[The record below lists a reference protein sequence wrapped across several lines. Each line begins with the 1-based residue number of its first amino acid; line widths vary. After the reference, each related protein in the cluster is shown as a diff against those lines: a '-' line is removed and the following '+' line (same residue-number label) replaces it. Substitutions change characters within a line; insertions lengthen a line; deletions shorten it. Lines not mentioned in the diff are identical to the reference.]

1 MAHWCSGRSVLCSA
15 RPPSRLRCH
24 GFSERLPLGGGWR
37 VVTSAVMA
45 AVCGRGLL
53 APLSGRLWA
62 GPRVPL
68 RSVAA
73 APLYDVVVSGGGMVG
88 SAMAAV
94 LGKAVTFPP
103 APGGVAGAVGA
114 ARCRPRGGGGLRSRP
129 HDRRRSSGLPPLPRW
144 CEVSEVFG
152 PPPPGFVS
160 SASRGFLCPAVLAVS
175 PAPRKTSN
183 WELSQNLRVSVCGV
197 SGTVI
202 SRP

>member
-1 MAHWCSGRSVLCSA
+1 MCSA

-114 ARCRPRGGGGLRSRP
+114 ARCRPRGGGGCGHGRTTGGGLRASRP
-129 HDRRRSSGLPPLPRW
+129 CRGGVRSRRSSGLPHP
-144 CEVSEVFG
+144 
-152 PPPPGFVS
+152 
-160 SASRGFLCPAVLAVS
+160 VL
-175 PAPRKTSN
+175 
-183 WELSQNLRVSVCGV
+183 
-197 SGTVI
+197 
-202 SRP
+202 

>member
-1 MAHWCSGRSVLCSA
+1 
-15 RPPSRLRCH
+15 
-24 GFSERLPLGGGWR
+24 
-37 VVTSAVMA
+37 MA

-114 ARCRPRGGGGLRSRP
+114 ARCRPRGGGGCGHGRTTGGGLRASRP
-129 HDRRRSSGLPPLPRW
+129 CRGGVRSRRSSGLPHPVLWVQPVAGFCVPL
-144 CEVSEVFG
+144 
-152 PPPPGFVS
+152 S
-160 SASRGFLCPAVLAVS
+160 SLSHQLREKLQTGSFQCVEYRVL
-175 PAPRKTSN
+175 
-183 WELSQNLRVSVCGV
+183 L
-197 SGTVI
+197 
-202 SRP
+202 